1 MSARFLPRFDTLTN
15 NGGFTTLPG
24 RLKGAVLLALTLS
37 IVYALAALSAG
48 SAGATA
54 APPQPAAPDAPQ
66 MNALLLN
73 GSDGYVRVP
82 YSTEL
87 NYLFGAITIEAWV
100 WRANTDRNETVVGN
114 SWEESYWLGFSS
126 TGKLRFISS
135 GSGSMVDSNATVAA
149 GSWTHVAVTYD
160 ATTLNFYINGALD
173 KSTVDP
179 GAIFPNSN
187 EPLGIGFDVHDIFS
201 ANYFD
206 GYIDEVRI
214 WNTVRSPA
222 QIQAGMFQTFSAP
235 LPPSLIG
242 YWQLDGDATDETG
255 DHHGTLEGSFGSYRW
270 VNDGG
275 IPHDVRIP
283 QIGATPSLDGL
294 CSTAEY
300 DSGIAVSIEGALVQL
315 MHTADDLWVCFDFF
329 LSANYPQAVLY
340 LDPNHDR
347 ADPAQPDDVRFAVHD
362 DDSLVAMAGDGAGG
376 YTTTEAYDGLWDG
389 EYTVTSGE
397 FPNYSAEMRVD
408 ASALGGWGHVVGLAL
423 SAPPTGR
430 GTRIWPALA
439 VSNLPS
445 TWSHATLG
453 SIGPERTFSGD
464 VLYQPKNPS
473 YPPTGVMGGVVELY
487 GYDPGGSEALVAV
500 GSSSPSGSF
509 SLTTDDDFTR
519 HRLEL
524 SGLPQGYIPQEAEA
538 PSPALVLDGRTID
551 YGTAGGGDYPGN
563 TFTLGD
569 PNPQHL
575 AAPYGPVF
583 LIVAEQHVID
593 SGALDE
599 FRDFKIG
606 QGYAVSVRSVE
617 DADANYPGPTRLE
630 RIRAMEQD
638 YLQTYGHRFQF
649 VMLVGTDSVIPYARL
664 PIGAT
669 GAPGTTCPT
678 TDPLNFKYSDWMY
691 VDLQSNFDSNG
702 NGCYADGL
710 RTNPDKLVNGY
721 TPDGGIQ
728 FKADVVLGR
737 VPFNA
742 PNTVRTMLRNSIG
755 FEQQSEAYKK
765 RTLMSMSMLALK
777 GYFNG
782 EECNDHW
789 SEHCVP
795 PTPNDQRNYDLALLA
810 EEMKEDFLDQHSFQT
825 TVFYENEDPLAG
837 GQGIHSPVVVSQDA
851 IVAELNNKYYGL
863 VNVAGHGNSGGV
875 YRVHWEGDE
884 NNNNRVDVSDH
895 IYDDEL
901 GGGPQFTTNATS
913 QLMPDDSRGAIFM
926 LVSCNTIAPSNENN
940 IGATLLANGHGVATV
955 GGLNIITV
963 GNWFDESNGLATTDN
978 YYTTRRLLDDA
989 YRLGEAFWWTLSD
1002 RIAAGD
1008 PGSGTLGEGLYGDPT
1023 LSFFGNPGGQ
1033 ASQSPWPMGR
1043 RDPAGSGYLTLPG
1056 PSVPEQ
1062 LWDYEIPAA
1071 PNNTWPPAPA
1081 VSNDGEVIVASGPYV
1096 DVLRQG
1102 QLYQRL
1108 TLDADVFG
1116 SVALSAD
1123 GTIYAVDVNGRLYA
1137 FARHRLF
1144 YNNSEAYLSP
1154 QRYRRWTNELGYAP
1168 QSSPVVGAGGF
1179 VAVAVRSPDSIL
1191 RLVRPDGHQL
1201 AGLHMTGVATS
1212 FAATT
1217 AERSFY
1223 ATTSTSGQG
1232 RLYRWSPFCD
1242 NGVSPG
1248 VCEQSAIEVLT
1259 RNSAFS
1265 TPPLSAYGY
1274 IYVGDAGGR
1283 LLKVDPDTMQVVATF
1298 TAGSAPHYGP
1308 IAAPGGAIVF
1318 ITDNGTLYN
1327 LTKDL
1332 SQRWQTHLGTAFAD
1346 TLPTATADAIYVA
1359 LDYEL
1364 HAYNSHSGAL
1374 RWTRP
1379 LPDSYGVGGVSA
1391 GYGREL
1397 YVQTPSGDVFAFGE
1411 GWSNTLA
1418 SLTAAPVYQDGR
1430 SMVRVELSQTPPPI
1444 EAAAP
1449 ETVAAPAETVNAVRL
1464 QRSAGGGPWEDVA
1477 LLPPGTTVFT
1487 DTGVLADTTYAYRAQ
1502 NLTDDGANS
1511 AFKMADNAIH
1521 SPPGLPAAPQLDAVD
1536 AHAADALGL
1545 SWTPPAGDVVDHMR
1559 VERGDSATGPFTAV
1573 MTVTGGTTS
1582 AVDADL
1588 SPASTHYYRLIA
1600 LNASGES
1607 PPSNVLSGTTR
1618 SQTLAPPQNVQAA
1631 LLEDG
1636 WIELSWDDG
1645 PTGATTVIELM
1656 VFGLNEYVPLDT
1668 AGASGPYGYLPIE
1681 PNAYDF
1687 RVKFV
1692 LGDDE
1697 SPYAE
1702 TETSVVVR
1710 PTQRLL
1716 LPFISNR

>member
-1 MSARFLPRFDTLTN
+1 MHARFPFRFRSVPVRVGLVAVTLLTIQLLVATLSADSAR
-15 NGGFTTLPG
+15 
-24 RLKGAVLLALTLS
+24 
-37 IVYALAALSAG
+37 
-48 SAGATA
+48 ATA
-54 APPQPAAPDAPQ
+54 APAQPAAPQ
-66 MNALLLN
+66 MNALLLR

-87 NYLFGAITIEAWV
+87 NFLGAITIEAWV
-100 WRANTDRNETVVGN
+100 WRHNTNSNETVVGN
-114 SWEESYWLGFSS
+114 SREESYWFGFSS
-126 TGKLRFISS
+126 TGELRFFSS

-160 ATTLNFYINGALD
+160 GTTRNFYIDGALD
-173 KSTVDP
+173 KSSTAEP
-179 GAIFPNSN
+179 GAITANST
-187 EPLGIGFDVHDIFS
+187 EPLGIGFDVDDTFNP
-201 ANYFD
+201 NYFH

-235 LPPSLIG
+235 LPPDLVG
-242 YWQLDGDATDETG
+242 YWQLDGDAADETG
-255 DHHGTLEGSFGSYRW
+255 DHHGTLEGSFGSSQW

-283 QIGATPSLDGL
+283 QISSAPSLDGL

-300 DSGIAVSIEGALVQL
+300 DDGIGVSIEGALVQL
-315 MHTADDLWVCFDFF
+315 MHTADDLWVCFDFNV
-329 LSANYPQAVLY
+329 ADDYQQAILY

-362 DDSLVAMAGDGAGG
+362 DDSLVAMAGDGSGA
-376 YTTTEAYDGLWDG
+376 YTPTDAYDRLWDG
-389 EYTVTSGE
+389 EYAVTSGE
-397 FPNYSAEMRVD
+397 FPHYSAELRVD
-408 ASALGGWGHVVGLAL
+408 ASVLGGWGHVVGLAL
-423 SAPPTGR
+423 GTATSGR
-430 GTRIWPALA
+430 GVELWPALA

-445 TWSHATLG
+445 TWSHAALG

-464 VLYQPKNPS
+464 VVYQPKNPS
-473 YPPTGVMGGVVELY
+473 YAPTGVMGGVVELY

-500 GSSSPSGSF
+500 GSSSPGGSF

-551 YGTAGGGDYPGN
+551 YGTAGGGAYPGN

-569 PNPQHL
+569 PRPQHL
-575 AAPYGPVF
+575 AAPHGPVF
-583 LIVAEQHVID
+583 LIVATEYVID

-606 QGYAVSVRSVE
+606 QGYAVNVRSVE
-617 DADANYPGPTRLE
+617 EADAGYPGPTRLE
-630 RIRAMEQD
+630 RIRAMEQE
-638 YLQTYGHRFQF
+638 YLQTYGDRFQF

-691 VDLQSNFDSNG
+691 VDLQSNFDSNS

-710 RTNPDKLVNGY
+710 RTASHDLVDGY

-742 PNTVRTMLRNSIG
+742 PTTVRNMLRNSIG

-777 GYFNG
+777 GHYNG
-782 EECNDHW
+782 EECVDKW
-789 SEHCVP
+789 GKHCVP
-795 PTPNDQRNYDLALLA
+795 PTPNDQKNYDLALLA
-810 EEMKEDFLDQHSFQT
+810 EEMKDDFLDPHAFQT
-825 TVFYENEDPLAG
+825 TVFYENEAAVAG

-851 IVAELNNKYYGL
+851 IVDELNDQFYGL

-875 YRVHWEGDE
+875 YRDYWKADLNDNGL
-884 NNNNRVDVSDH
+884 VDVTSDGDTTE
-895 IYDDEL
+895 I
-901 GGGPQFTTNATS
+901 GGGS
-913 QLMPDDSRGAIFM
+913 QLTSSGAGQLAPDNSRGAIFM
-926 LVSCNTIAPSNENN
+926 LVSCNTIAPSKANN
-940 IGATLLANGHGVATV
+940 VGATLLANGHGVATV

-963 GNWFDESNGLATTDN
+963 GNWFDEGDGLATTDN

-1008 PGSGTLGEGLYGDPT
+1008 LGTGTLGEGLYGDPT
-1023 LSFFGNPGGQ
+1023 LNFFGNPGGQ
-1033 ASQSPWPMGR
+1033 ATQSPWPMGR

-1056 PSVPEQ
+1056 PSVPKP
-1062 LWDYEIPAA
+1062 LWDYEIPPA
-1071 PNNTWPPAPA
+1071 PLNTWPAAPA
-1081 VSNDGEVIVASGPYV
+1081 VSKQGEVVVASGPNV

-1123 GTIYAVDVNGRLYA
+1123 GTIYAVDVDGKLYA
-1137 FARHRLF
+1137 FARQRLHL
-1144 YNNSEAYLSP
+1144 NNAVFVSG
-1154 QRYRRWTNELGYAP
+1154 QRHRRWTNNLGYAP
-1168 QSSPVVGAGGF
+1168 ESSPVVGAGGF

-1201 AGLHMTGVATS
+1201 AGLHMTGVATP

-1217 AERSFY
+1217 ADRSFY
-1223 ATTSTSGQG
+1223 ATTSASGEG

-1248 VCEQSAIEVLT
+1248 VCEQSSIELLT
-1259 RNSAFS
+1259 RNSAFT

-1274 IYVGDAGGR
+1274 IYAGDAGGH

-1298 TAGSAPHYGP
+1298 TAGSAPRYGP
-1308 IAAPGGAIVF
+1308 IAAPGGAVVF
-1318 ITDNGTLYN
+1318 ITDNGTLYS

-1332 SQRWQTHLGTAFAD
+1332 TLRWQTHLGTAYAD
-1346 TLPTATADAIYVA
+1346 TLPAATADAIYVA

-1364 HAYNSHSGAL
+1364 HAYNPHSGAL

-1379 LPDSYGVGGVSA
+1379 LPESYGVGGVSA
-1391 GYGREL
+1391 GYGREV
-1397 YVQTPSGDVFAFGE
+1397 YVQTASGDVFAYGE
-1411 GWSNTLA
+1411 GWSFTLDNLA
-1418 SLTAAPVYQDGR
+1418 VTPLYHRGR
-1430 SMVRVELSQTPPPI
+1430 SVARVELGQTPPPI
-1444 EAAAP
+1444 DAAAP
-1449 ETVAAPAETVNAVRL
+1449 ATVATPAETVTAVLL
-1464 QRSAGGGPWEDVA
+1464 QRSADGGPWEDVA
-1477 LLPPGTTVFT
+1477 LLSAGTDVYT

-1511 AFKMADNAIH
+1511 AFKMAGSAIH
-1521 SPPGLPAAPQLDAVD
+1521 SLPELPAAPQLDAVD
-1536 AHAADALGL
+1536 AHGAGALGL
-1545 SWTPPAGDVVDHMR
+1545 TWTPPAGDVVDHVR

-1573 MTVTGGTTS
+1573 MTVTGGTTT
-1582 AVDADL
+1582 AVDGAL
-1588 SPASTHYYRLIA
+1588 SPATTHYYRLIA

-1607 PPSNVLSGTTR
+1607 PPSNVLSGATR
-1618 SQTLAPPQNVQAA
+1618 SQTLAPPQNLQAA

-1636 WIELSWDDG
+1636 WIELNWDDG

-1668 AGASGPYGYLPIE
+1668 AGASGPYRYLPIE

-1702 TETSVVVR
+1702 TESSVVVR
-1710 PTQRLL
+1710 PTLRVL
-1716 LPFISNR
+1716 LPLISNR